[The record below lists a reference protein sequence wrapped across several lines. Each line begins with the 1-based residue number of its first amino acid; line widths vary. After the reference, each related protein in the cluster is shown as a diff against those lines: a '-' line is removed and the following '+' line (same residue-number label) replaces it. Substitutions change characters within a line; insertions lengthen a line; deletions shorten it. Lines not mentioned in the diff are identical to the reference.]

1 MDFETF
7 HKGLSK
13 LDRVFITLI
22 VMVGFFMAILD
33 TTIVD
38 IVVPKMMG
46 PLSTDLYGVQWVI
59 TSYMMA
65 AATGLLFTEN
75 FARYIGYPYTFITGL
90 GVFTLSSLFC
100 GTAQNLPQMIFF
112 RVLQG
117 IGEAF
122 IAASAQTILI
132 SAYPPEKRGLAM
144 GIFGLGV
151 SFAPAL
157 GPTLGGLITEH
168 LSWRWVFFV
177 NIPVGIVNFIAALLF
192 LPKDLGRTRIFQFN
206 LLSYLFIASATI
218 SLLVMLSKGQQ
229 LGWFQSDLIL
239 GLLFVSILGFIL
251 YFLSELLSKK
261 PLINLSIY
269 KIPEFGLPMGM
280 HFFTLGFGMYQ
291 IFYLLPLYY
300 ENLKGLTT
308 FQAGLHI
315 LVFACFIGTFSVISG
330 YLSDRF
336 APGRILLFSS
346 ILFIFTSFYLIPQLN
361 YYTPAWKA
369 SLLCIPLGISMG
381 TFFAPLTAIS
391 LRKLGPLTGLG
402 VVLMHYQRF
411 VGGSFGTALATNH
424 LEYYSNEN
432 FLRINELQNYVIVR
446 KFFEEKTYLADKFFP
461 VELAEK
467 KVQALL
473 YKAQYVQASS
483 WGFQETFRA
492 VVFWSFLGFLFL
504 LILFILRAKG
514 FLRVQSFLKSLQA
527 KEEKTNAG

>member
-1 MDFETF
+1 MDFDLF
-7 HKGLSK
+7 HQTLSK
-13 LDRVFITLI
+13 VERVLITII

-46 PLSTDLYGVQWVI
+46 PLSTDLYGIQWVI

-75 FARYIGYPYTFITGL
+75 FARYIGYPYTFIIGL
-90 GVFTLSSLFC
+90 GIFTFSSFFC

-132 SAYPPEKRGLAM
+132 ASYPPEKRGLAM

-157 GPTLGGLITEH
+157 GPTLGGFITEH

-177 NIPVGIVNFIAALLF
+177 NIPVGIFNFIAALLY
-192 LPKDLGRTRIFQFN
+192 LPKELGRSKVFQFN
-206 LLSYLFIASATI
+206 YLSYLFIAVATI

-239 GLLFVSILGFIL
+239 TLLFVSLIGFTL

-261 PLINLSIY
+261 PLLNLAIY
-269 KIPEFGLPMGM
+269 KIPEFGFPMGM

-308 FQAGLHI
+308 FQAGVHI

-330 YLSDRF
+330 YLSDRL
-336 APGRILLFSS
+336 APGRILMVSS
-346 ILFIFTSFYLIPQLN
+346 LLFIFTSFYLIPQLN

-391 LRKLGPLTGLG
+391 LKKLGPLTGLG

-424 LEYYSNEN
+424 LEYYTNKN
-432 FLRINELQNYVIVR
+432 FLRINELQNYEVIKSFLQER
-446 KFFEEKTYLADKFFP
+446 LFLANKFFP
-461 VELAEK
+461 TELAEK

-473 YKAQYVQASS
+473 YKAQYIQALS
-483 WGFQETFRA
+483 WGFQNTFKA
-492 VVFWSFLGFLFL
+492 VALWGILGFLFL
-504 LILFILRAKG
+504 LALFLYRSRGFIKLKVLLRK
-514 FLRVQSFLKSLQA
+514 FR
-527 KEEKTNAG
+527 

>member
-1 MDFETF
+1 MDFDLF
-7 HKGLSK
+7 HQTLSK
-13 LDRVFITLI
+13 VERVLITII

-46 PLSTDLYGVQWVI
+46 PLSTDLYGIQWVI

-90 GVFTLSSLFC
+90 GIFTFSSFFC

-132 SAYPPEKRGLAM
+132 ASYPPEKRGLAM

-157 GPTLGGLITEH
+157 GPTLGGFITEH

-177 NIPVGIVNFIAALLF
+177 NIPVGIFNFIAALLY
-192 LPKDLGRTRIFQFN
+192 LPKELGRSKVFQFN
-206 LLSYLFIASATI
+206 YLSYLFIAVATI

-239 GLLFVSILGFIL
+239 TLLFVSLIGFAL

-261 PLINLSIY
+261 PLLNLAIY
-269 KIPEFGLPMGM
+269 KIPEFGFPMGM

-308 FQAGLHI
+308 FQAGVHI

-330 YLSDRF
+330 YLSDRL
-336 APGRILLFSS
+336 APGRILMVSS
-346 ILFIFTSFYLIPQLN
+346 LLFIFTSFYLIPQLN

-369 SLLCIPLGISMG
+369 ALLCIPLGISMG

-391 LRKLGPLTGLG
+391 LKKLGPLTGLG

-424 LEYYSNEN
+424 LEYYTNKN
-432 FLRINELQNYVIVR
+432 FLRINELQNYEVV
-446 KFFEEKTYLADKFFP
+446 KSFLQEKLFLANKFFP
-461 VELAEK
+461 TELAEK

-473 YKAQYVQASS
+473 YKAQYIQALS
-483 WGFQETFRA
+483 WGFQNTFKA
-492 VVFWSFLGFLFL
+492 VALWGILGFLFL
-504 LILFILRAKG
+504 LALFLYRSRGFIKLKVLLRK
-514 FLRVQSFLKSLQA
+514 FR
-527 KEEKTNAG
+527 

>member
-1 MDFETF
+1 MDFDLF
-7 HKGLSK
+7 HQTLSK
-13 LDRVFITLI
+13 VERVLITII
-22 VMVGFFMAILD
+22 VMIGFFMAILD

-46 PLSTDLYGVQWVI
+46 PLSTDLYGIQWVI

-90 GVFTLSSLFC
+90 GIFTFSSFFC

-132 SAYPPEKRGLAM
+132 ASYPPEKRGLAM

-157 GPTLGGLITEH
+157 GPTLGGFITEH

-177 NIPVGIVNFIAALLF
+177 NIPVGIFNFIAALLY
-192 LPKDLGRTRIFQFN
+192 LPRELGRSKVFQFN
-206 LLSYLFIASATI
+206 YLSYLFIAIATV

-239 GLLFVSILGFIL
+239 TLLFVSLIGFTL

-261 PLINLSIY
+261 PLLNLAIY
-269 KIPEFGLPMGM
+269 KIPEFGFSMGM

-330 YLSDRF
+330 YLSDRL
-336 APGRILLFSS
+336 APGRILMVSS
-346 ILFIFTSFYLIPQLN
+346 LLFIFTSFYLIPQLN

-391 LRKLGPLTGLG
+391 LKKLGPLTGLG
-402 VVLMHYQRF
+402 IVLMHYQRF
-411 VGGSFGTALATNH
+411 VGGSFGTALATIN
-424 LEYYSNEN
+424 LEYYTNKN
-432 FLRINELQNYVIVR
+432 FLRINELQNYEVVKSFLQER
-446 KFFEEKTYLADKFFP
+446 LFLANKFFP
-461 VELAEK
+461 TELAEK

-473 YKAQYVQASS
+473 YKAQYIQALS
-483 WGFQETFRA
+483 WGFQNTFKA
-492 VVFWSFLGFLFL
+492 VALWGILGFLFL
-504 LILFILRAKG
+504 LALFLYRSRGFIKLKVLLRK
-514 FLRVQSFLKSLQA
+514 FR
-527 KEEKTNAG
+527 

>member
-1 MDFETF
+1 MDFDLF
-7 HKGLSK
+7 HQTLSK
-13 LDRVFITLI
+13 VERVLITII
-22 VMVGFFMAILD
+22 VMIGFFMAILD

-46 PLSTDLYGVQWVI
+46 PLSTDLYGIQWVI

-90 GVFTLSSLFC
+90 GIFTFSSFFC

-132 SAYPPEKRGLAM
+132 ASYPPEKRGLAM

-157 GPTLGGLITEH
+157 GPTLGGFITEH

-177 NIPVGIVNFIAALLF
+177 NIPVGIFNFIAALLY
-192 LPKDLGRTRIFQFN
+192 LPKELGRSKVFQFN
-206 LLSYLFIASATI
+206 YLSYLFIAIATV

-239 GLLFVSILGFIL
+239 TLLFVSLIGFTL

-261 PLINLSIY
+261 PLLNLAIY
-269 KIPEFGLPMGM
+269 KIPEFGFSMGM

-330 YLSDRF
+330 YLSDRL
-336 APGRILLFSS
+336 APGRILMVSS
-346 ILFIFTSFYLIPQLN
+346 LLFIFTSFYLIPQLN

-391 LRKLGPLTGLG
+391 LKKLGPLTGLG
-402 VVLMHYQRF
+402 IVLMHYQRF
-411 VGGSFGTALATNH
+411 VGGSFGTALATIN
-424 LEYYSNEN
+424 LEYYTNKN
-432 FLRINELQNYVIVR
+432 FLRINELQNYEVVKSFLQER
-446 KFFEEKTYLADKFFP
+446 LFLANKFFP
-461 VELAEK
+461 TELAEK

-473 YKAQYVQASS
+473 YKAQYIQALS
-483 WGFQETFRA
+483 WGFQNTFKA
-492 VVFWSFLGFLFL
+492 VALWGILGFLFL
-504 LILFILRAKG
+504 LALFLYRSRGFIKLKVLLRK
-514 FLRVQSFLKSLQA
+514 FR
-527 KEEKTNAG
+527 

>member
-1 MDFETF
+1 MDFDLF
-7 HKGLSK
+7 HQTLSK
-13 LDRVFITLI
+13 VERVLITII

-46 PLSTDLYGVQWVI
+46 PLSTDLYGIQWVI

-90 GVFTLSSLFC
+90 GIFTFSSFFC

-132 SAYPPEKRGLAM
+132 ASYPPEKRGLAM

-157 GPTLGGLITEH
+157 GPTLGGFITEH

-177 NIPVGIVNFIAALLF
+177 NIPVGIFNFIAALLY
-192 LPKDLGRTRIFQFN
+192 LPKELGRSKVFQFN
-206 LLSYLFIASATI
+206 YLSYLFIAIATV

-239 GLLFVSILGFIL
+239 TLLFVSLIGFTL

-261 PLINLSIY
+261 PLLNLAIY
-269 KIPEFGLPMGM
+269 KIPEFGFPMGM

-308 FQAGLHI
+308 FQAGVHI

-330 YLSDRF
+330 YLSDRL
-336 APGRILLFSS
+336 APGRILMVSS
-346 ILFIFTSFYLIPQLN
+346 LLFIFTSFYLIPQLN

-391 LRKLGPLTGLG
+391 LKKLGPLTGLG

-424 LEYYSNEN
+424 LEYYTNKN
-432 FLRINELQNYVIVR
+432 FLRINELQNYEVV
-446 KFFEEKTYLADKFFP
+446 KSFLQEKLFLANKFFP
-461 VELAEK
+461 TELAEK

-473 YKAQYVQASS
+473 YKAQYIQALS
-483 WGFQETFRA
+483 WGFQNTFKA
-492 VVFWSFLGFLFL
+492 VALWGILGFLFL
-504 LILFILRAKG
+504 LALFLYRSRGFIKLKVLLRK
-514 FLRVQSFLKSLQA
+514 FR
-527 KEEKTNAG
+527 

>member
-1 MDFETF
+1 MDFDLF
-7 HKGLSK
+7 HQTLSK
-13 LDRVFITLI
+13 VERVLITII

-46 PLSTDLYGVQWVI
+46 PLSTDLYGIQWVI

-90 GVFTLSSLFC
+90 GIFTFSSFFC

-132 SAYPPEKRGLAM
+132 ASYPPEKRGLAM

-157 GPTLGGLITEH
+157 GPTLGGFITEH

-177 NIPVGIVNFIAALLF
+177 NIPVGIFNFIAALLY
-192 LPKDLGRTRIFQFN
+192 LPKELGRSKVFQFN
-206 LLSYLFIASATI
+206 YLSYLFIAVATI

-239 GLLFVSILGFIL
+239 TLLFVSLIGFTL

-261 PLINLSIY
+261 PLLNLAIY
-269 KIPEFGLPMGM
+269 KIPEFGFPMGM

-330 YLSDRF
+330 YLSDRL
-336 APGRILLFSS
+336 APGRILMVSS
-346 ILFIFTSFYLIPQLN
+346 LLFIFTSFYLIPQLN

-391 LRKLGPLTGLG
+391 LKKLGPLTGLG

-424 LEYYSNEN
+424 LEYYTNKN
-432 FLRINELQNYVIVR
+432 FLRINELQNYEVV
-446 KFFEEKTYLADKFFP
+446 KSFLQEKLFLANKFFP
-461 VELAEK
+461 TELAEK

-473 YKAQYVQASS
+473 YKAQYIQALS
-483 WGFQETFRA
+483 WGFQNTFKA
-492 VVFWSFLGFLFL
+492 VALWGILGFLFL
-504 LILFILRAKG
+504 MALFLYRSRGFIKLKVLLRK
-514 FLRVQSFLKSLQA
+514 FR
-527 KEEKTNAG
+527 

>member
-1 MDFETF
+1 MDFDLF
-7 HKGLSK
+7 HQTLSK
-13 LDRVFITLI
+13 VERVLITII
-22 VMVGFFMAILD
+22 VMIGFFMAILD

-46 PLSTDLYGVQWVI
+46 PLSTDLYGIQWVI

-90 GVFTLSSLFC
+90 GIFTFSSFFC

-132 SAYPPEKRGLAM
+132 ASYPPEKRGLAM

-157 GPTLGGLITEH
+157 GPTLGGFITEH

-177 NIPVGIVNFIAALLF
+177 NIPVGIFNFIAALLY
-192 LPKDLGRTRIFQFN
+192 LPRELGRSKVFQFN
-206 LLSYLFIASATI
+206 YLSYLFIAIATV

-239 GLLFVSILGFIL
+239 TLLFVSLIGFTL

-261 PLINLSIY
+261 PLLNLAIY
-269 KIPEFGLPMGM
+269 KIPEFGFPMGM

-308 FQAGLHI
+308 FQAGVHI

-330 YLSDRF
+330 YLSDRL
-336 APGRILLFSS
+336 APGRILMVSS
-346 ILFIFTSFYLIPQLN
+346 LLFIFTSFYLIPQLN

-391 LRKLGPLTGLG
+391 LKKLGPLTGLG

-424 LEYYSNEN
+424 LEYYTNKN
-432 FLRINELQNYVIVR
+432 FLRINELQNYEVV
-446 KFFEEKTYLADKFFP
+446 KSFLQEKLFLANKFFP
-461 VELAEK
+461 TELAEK

-473 YKAQYVQASS
+473 YKAQYIQALS
-483 WGFQETFRA
+483 WGFQNTFKA
-492 VVFWSFLGFLFL
+492 VALWGILGFLFL
-504 LILFILRAKG
+504 LALFLYRSRGFIKLKVLLRK
-514 FLRVQSFLKSLQA
+514 FR
-527 KEEKTNAG
+527 

>member
-7 HKGLSK
+7 HQRIT
-13 LDRVFITLI
+13 RVERILITII

-46 PLSTDLYGVQWVI
+46 PLSTDLYGIQWVI

-75 FARYIGYPYTFITGL
+75 FARFIGYPYTFITGL
-90 GVFTLSSLFC
+90 GIFTISSFFC

-112 RVLQG
+112 RVVQG
-117 IGEAF
+117 LGEAF

-132 SAYPPEKRGLAM
+132 ASYPPQRRGLAM

-157 GPTLGGLITEH
+157 GPTLGGFITEH
-168 LSWRWVFFV
+168 LSWRWIFFV
-177 NIPVGIVNFIAALLF
+177 NIPVGILNFIAALLY
-192 LPKDLGRTRIFQFN
+192 LPKELGRSKVFQFN
-206 LLSYLFIASATI
+206 YLSYLFIAVATT
-218 SLLVMLSKGQQ
+218 SLLIMLSKGQQ
-229 LGWFQSDLIL
+229 LGWFQSDQILI
-239 GLLFVSILGFIL
+239 LLFVSLIGFVL
-251 YFLSELLSKK
+251 YLLSELLSKK

-308 FQAGLHI
+308 FQAGVHI

-346 ILFIFTSFYLIPQLN
+346 LIFIFTSYYLIPQLN
-361 YYTPAWKA
+361 YYTPAWKS

-424 LEYYSNEN
+424 LEYYTNEN
-432 FLRINELQNYVIVR
+432 FLRITELQNYGIV
-446 KFFEEKTYLADKFFP
+446 KQFLQEKTYFAEKFFP
-461 VELAEK
+461 GELAEK
-467 KVQALL
+467 KVSALL
-473 YKAQYVQASS
+473 YKAQYVQALS

-492 VVFWSFLGFLFL
+492 VAFWGLLGFLFL
-504 LILFILRAKG
+504 LALFLLKSRG
-514 FLRVQSFLKSLQA
+514 FLKVRDTIKLFKAKSKLK
-527 KEEKTNAG
+527 T

>member
-1 MDFETF
+1 MNFESF
-7 HKGLSK
+7 HKEISK
-13 LDRVFITLI
+13 FERILITLV

-38 IVVPKMMG
+38 IVVPQMMG
-46 PLSTDLYGVQWVI
+46 PLSTDLYGIQWVI

-75 FARYIGYPYTFITGL
+75 FARYIGYPYTFITGI
-90 GVFTLSSLFC
+90 GIFTLSSLFC
-100 GTAQNLPQMIFF
+100 GTAQNLAQMIFF

-117 IGEAF
+117 IGESF

-132 SAYPPEKRGLAM
+132 AAYPPEKRGLAM

-177 NIPVGIVNFIAALLF
+177 NIPVGIINFLSALLY
-192 LPKDLGRTRIFQFN
+192 LPKELGRSRVFQFN
-206 LLSYLFIASATI
+206 YLSYLFIASATI

-239 GLLFVSILGFIL
+239 TLLFVSLIGFAL
-251 YFLSELLSKK
+251 YFLSELLSKR
-261 PLINLSIY
+261 PLLNLSIY
-269 KIPEFGLPMGM
+269 KIPEFGFPMGM

-308 FQAGLHI
+308 LQAGIHI

-330 YLSDRF
+330 YLSDRI
-336 APGRILLFSS
+336 APGRILFFSS
-346 ILFIFTSFYLIPQLN
+346 LLFIFTSFYLIPQLN

-369 SLLCIPLGISMG
+369 SILCIPLGISMG

-391 LRKLGPLTGLG
+391 LKKLGPLTGLG

-424 LEYYSNEN
+424 LEYYTNEN
-432 FLRINELQNYVIVR
+432 FLRINELQNYMIVKNFLQE
-446 KFFEEKTYLADKFFP
+446 KFYAAVKIFP
-461 VELAEK
+461 SELAEK

-473 YKAQYVQASS
+473 YKAQYIQASS
-483 WGFQETFRA
+483 WAFQQTFKA
-492 VVFWSFLGFLFL
+492 VAFWGMLGFLFL
-504 LILFILRAKG
+504 LGLFILRGRG
-514 FLRVQSFLKSLQA
+514 FIRVWAFLKGYKA
-527 KEEKTNAG
+527 KREG

>member
-1 MDFETF
+1 MDFDLF
-7 HKGLSK
+7 HQTLSK
-13 LDRVFITLI
+13 VERVLITII
-22 VMVGFFMAILD
+22 VMIGFFMAILD

-46 PLSTDLYGVQWVI
+46 PLSTDLYGIQWVI

-90 GVFTLSSLFC
+90 GIFTFSSFFC

-132 SAYPPEKRGLAM
+132 ASYPPEKRGLAM

-157 GPTLGGLITEH
+157 GPTLGGFITEH

-177 NIPVGIVNFIAALLF
+177 NIPVGIFNFIAALLYF
-192 LPKDLGRTRIFQFN
+192 PKELGRSKVFQFN
-206 LLSYLFIASATI
+206 YLSYLFIAIATV

-239 GLLFVSILGFIL
+239 TLLFVSLIGFTL

-261 PLINLSIY
+261 PLLNLAIY
-269 KIPEFGLPMGM
+269 KIPEFGFSMGM

-330 YLSDRF
+330 YLSDRL
-336 APGRILLFSS
+336 APGRILMVSS
-346 ILFIFTSFYLIPQLN
+346 LLFIFTSFYLIPQLN

-391 LRKLGPLTGLG
+391 LKKLGPLTGLG
-402 VVLMHYQRF
+402 IVLMHYQRF
-411 VGGSFGTALATNH
+411 VGGSFGTALATIN
-424 LEYYSNEN
+424 LEYYTNKN
-432 FLRINELQNYVIVR
+432 FLRINELQNYEVVKSFLQER
-446 KFFEEKTYLADKFFP
+446 LFLANKFFP
-461 VELAEK
+461 TELAEK

-473 YKAQYVQASS
+473 YKAQYIQALS
-483 WGFQETFRA
+483 WGFQNTFKA
-492 VVFWSFLGFLFL
+492 VALWGILGFLFL
-504 LILFILRAKG
+504 LALFLYRSRGFIKLKVLLRK
-514 FLRVQSFLKSLQA
+514 FR
-527 KEEKTNAG
+527 